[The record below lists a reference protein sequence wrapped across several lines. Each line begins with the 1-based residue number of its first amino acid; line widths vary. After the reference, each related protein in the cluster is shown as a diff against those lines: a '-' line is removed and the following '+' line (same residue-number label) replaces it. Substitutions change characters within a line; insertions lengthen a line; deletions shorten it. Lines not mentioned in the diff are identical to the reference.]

1 VYWVV
6 ISMFKAG
13 VCYVGFGWVGF
24 GAIVLGF

>member
-1 VYWVV
+1 
-6 ISMFKAG
+6 MFKAG